1 MATNF
6 LNNLNY
12 PIIINS
18 STVINSDNKEAIFLN
33 SRKNRDDLNNISA
46 YINQLLVPGLSA
58 LASAPKY
65 PYDAV
70 VDGISGLT
78 IITYPEDKGN
88 NEFNSGLFWKKDS
101 ETEPGRPCTIKE
113 SFDYLLSN
121 LIDRIVEVKENT
133 VDLTELWESIRC
145 ANLNL
150 ERLKKDSYGEEYN
163 FDCLDSKIRE
173 WSLSK
178 HLYEIFTQLTQGH
191 DETVI
196 QDLNSPTLP
205 AYPTINWKIYL
216 NDILDVSITNVTDGD
231 IIKYDSVNN
240 QWVNAPL
247 ENNQADIYL
256 YDKNQN
262 SNIANTKQ
270 ENINSGEY
278 KYDKLSTV
286 NNIKFNPISSEW
298 NLTGVEKTRGMSTAE
313 LRILLDYSGDG
324 LNTIDGIPKCWTLC
338 STGTNK
344 LNLLTDILTEAIIP
358 GTLPT
363 LKENIENASVL
374 QNELLAK
381 ICNPIWNKNI
391 LVDDKDPNLIQE
403 EESYSKIVGVSR
415 DEITYSNYTESSP
428 FIWNGD
434 SYSGLSENYENNEFI
449 FYFDSNLEKI
459 NYSSK
464 GETPIIMLGEYFSGD
479 DIVAVP
485 FQILHSRGIPLT
497 LSVFPGQNN
506 EYIFNSNVICMSN
519 RYFEENILDDAFNNV
534 NKRMNQMFN
543 ALAAYDGQNPTQF
556 SKFPSL
562 IFRED
567 VQFEI
572 NQNEQTDLTL
582 YKKGNWEK
590 YLYENKI
597 GVITNKISYSELVEN
612 GKNLIDTSSLN
623 SGSNIENIDL
633 GNIGSA
639 LPGAIQN
646 SLFDPGLL
654 QSDHNKLCSD
664 ILRIPDDNFISG
676 TTYWPYIETLWTLL
690 FGENVDKLNTIQ
702 RAAVAKH
709 SRLSIAYATLNV

>member
-101 ETEPGRPCTIKE
+101 ETEPGRPCTVKE

-150 ERLKKDSYGEEYN
+150 ERLKKDSYGEEYD

-205 AYPTINWKIYL
+205 PYPTINWKIYL

-231 IIKYDSVNN
+231 IIKYDSINN

-247 ENNQADIYL
+247 ENNQVDIYL

-262 SNIANTKQ
+262 SNIANAKQ
-270 ENINSGEY
+270 ENTNSAEY

-298 NLTGVEKTRGMSTAE
+298 NLTGVEKTRGMSNAH
-313 LRILLDYSGDG
+313 LRIILDHSADSI
-324 LNTIDGIPKCWTLC
+324 NTIDGIPKCWTLC
-338 STGTNK
+338 STGTPKFNYAIDF
-344 LNLLTDILTEAIIP
+344 LEVLLGDSSLLTA
-358 GTLPT
+358 
-363 LKENIENASVL
+363 KECIENVSVL
-374 QNELLAK
+374 QNKLLSK
-381 ICNPIWNKNI
+381 ICSPIWNKNI
-391 LVDDKDPNLIQE
+391 VTNDKDPYDTKE
-403 EESYSKIVGVSR
+403 EESYSKIIGVSR
-415 DEITYSNYTESSP
+415 DEITYSNCTKNSP
-428 FIWNGD
+428 FIWDGD
-434 SYSGLSENYENNEFI
+434 SYSGLNEDYENNQFI
-449 FYFDSNLEKI
+449 FNSDFNLEKI
-459 NYSSK
+459 NYCSK
-464 GETPIIMLGEYFSGD
+464 GETPVIMLGEYFSGD
-479 DIVAVP
+479 EIVAVP
-485 FQILHSRGIPLT
+485 FQILLSRGIPLT
-497 LSVFPGQNN
+497 FGTMLEGNYTYS
-506 EYIFNSNVICMSN
+506 SNIICMSN
-519 RYFEENILDDAFNNV
+519 RYFEENILDDSFGNSSISANQLFNV
-534 NKRMNQMFN
+534 
-543 ALAAYDGQNPTQF
+543 LPTY
-556 SKFPSL
+556 SNEVETPYIKLPSL

-567 VQFEI
+567 VEFEI
-572 NQNEQTDLTL
+572 NTGEQSELTL

-597 GVITNKISYSELVEN
+597 GVITNKVSYSEIIEN
-612 GKNLIDTSSLN
+612 GNNLVDTLSPDFESDIGSIDV
-623 SGSNIENIDL
+623 
-633 GNIGSA
+633 GNIGNA
-639 LPGAIQN
+639 LPGALEN

-654 QSDHNKLCSD
+654 QSDYNKLCSD

-676 TTYWPYIETLWTLL
+676 ATYWPYIETLWTLL